1 MTLSYMQKNKFFNF
15 ESSYLSLP
23 DKFHSLVKPGL
34 FIKPKIFL
42 LNKELCHQLNLSIES
57 KEDLL
62 TIFLG
67 EGYQKNSRS
76 FAQAYAGHQF
86 GHFTKLGD
94 GRAIIIGEHLNE
106 NKQRFDIQLKGSG
119 RTPYSRNGDG
129 KATLKAMLREYLIS
143 EAIHYL
149 NIPSSRSLA
158 IIKTGEPV
166 FRETVEEGA
175 ILARVMKSHIRVGT
189 FEYASYFGSVDDLKA
204 LTSYTINR
212 LYPEIKGNENP
223 VIDFLNK
230 VMINQIE
237 LVLNWMRVGFIHGV
251 MNTDNTS
258 IAGETFDYGPCAF
271 INTYHPETVYSSI
284 DHNGR
289 YAFGNQPKII
299 KWNISR
305 FAEALLSII
314 HHDKEKSLQLAQATI
329 DQFDEIWK
337 MKYYGM
343 MLNKIGIDNN
353 DESIYTLV
361 DELLDCMKKLHMDYT
376 NTFWSLSHDN
386 IPEDGQINSSDFKPW
401 LKKWQDYIDMSSNMK
416 QAKHMMKKYN
426 PAIIPRNHLVEQ
438 ALEDVVNGNPNSF
451 QRLLKIISMPY
462 QYQQGLDEFMK
473 PPGSKFERN
482 YQTYCGT

>member
-1 MTLSYMQKNKFFNF
+1 MKKNQLFNF
-15 ESSYLSLP
+15 EYSYFSLP
-23 DKFHSLVKPGL
+23 DKFYSLVKPGL
-34 FIKPKIFL
+34 FPKPEIFL

-62 TIFLG
+62 AAFMG
-67 EGYQKNSRS
+67 EGYQKNSRF

-94 GRAIIIGEHLNE
+94 GRAIIIGEHLTE

-149 NIPSSRSLA
+149 NIPSSRSLG

-166 FRETVEEGA
+166 YRETIEEGA
-175 ILARVMKSHIRVGT
+175 ILARVMQSHIRVGT
-189 FEYASYFGSVDDLKA
+189 FEYASYFGSVDNLKA

-212 LYPEIKGNENP
+212 LYPEIEKGENP
-223 VIDFLNK
+223 VLDFLNK

-237 LVLNWMRVGFIHGV
+237 LVVNWMRVGFIHGV

-337 MKYYGM
+337 MKYYGT

-353 DESIYTLV
+353 DESLYLLV
-361 DELLDCMKKLHMDYT
+361 DELLDCMKNLNMDYT

-386 IPEDGQINSSDFKPW
+386 IPEDSLINGSDFKPW
-401 LKKWQDYIDMSSNMK
+401 LKKWQDYIDMSSGMK
-416 QAKHMMKKYN
+416 QAKHMMKKHN

-438 ALEDVVNGNPNSF
+438 ALEEMVNGNPNSF
-451 QRLLKIISMPY
+451 KRLLSIISMPY
-462 QYQQGLDEFMK
+462 QYQDGLDEFMK
-473 PPGSKFERN
+473 PPESKFESN

>member
-1 MTLSYMQKNKFFNF
+1 M
-15 ESSYLSLP
+15 
-23 DKFHSLVKPGL
+23 VKPDL
-34 FIKPKIFL
+34 FNEPEIFL
-42 LNKELCHQLNLSIES
+42 LNKELCHQLNLSMGS
-57 KEDLL
+57 KEELL
-62 TIFLG
+62 TAFLG
-67 EGYQKNSRS
+67 EGNQKNSKS

-94 GRAIIIGEHLNE
+94 GRAIIVGEHLTE
-106 NKQRFDIQLKGSG
+106 NKKRFDIQLKGSG
-119 RTPYSRNGDG
+119 RTPYSRGGDG

-158 IIKTGEPV
+158 IIKTGESV
-166 FRETVEEGA
+166 YRETIQEGA

-212 LYPEIKGNENP
+212 LNPEIEKDENT
-223 VIDFLNK
+223 VLDFLNK

-237 LVLNWMRVGFIHGV
+237 LVVNWMRVGFIHGV

-258 IAGETFDYGPCAF
+258 ISGETFDYGPCAF
-271 INTYHPETVYSSI
+271 INTYHPDTVYSSI

-305 FAEALLSII
+305 FAEAILSII
-314 HHDKEKSLQLAQATI
+314 HHDEMKSLELAQASI

-337 MKYYGM
+337 IKYYGM

-353 DESIYTLV
+353 DKSLYTLV
-361 DELLDCMKKLHMDYT
+361 DELLDCMKKLNMDYT
-376 NTFWSLSHDN
+376 NTFWSLSNGN
-386 IPEDGQINSSDFKPW
+386 IPEDALINCSDFKTW
-401 LKKWQDYIDMSSNMK
+401 LKKWQDYIGMSSSMK
-416 QAKHMMKKYN
+416 QAKHMMKKHN

-438 ALEDVVNGNPNSF
+438 ALEEMVNGNPNSF
-451 QRLLKIISMPY
+451 QRLLSIISMPY
-462 QYQQGLDEFMK
+462 QYQDGLDEFMN
-473 PPGSKFERN
+473 PPKSKFERN

>member
-1 MTLSYMQKNKFFNF
+1 MKKNKLFNF

-23 DKFHSLVKPGL
+23 DKFHSMVKPDL
-34 FIKPKIFL
+34 FNEPEIFL
-42 LNKELCHQLNLSIES
+42 LNKELCHQLNLSMES
-57 KEDLL
+57 KEELL
-62 TIFLG
+62 TAFLG
-67 EGYQKNSRS
+67 EGNQKNSQS

-94 GRAIIIGEHLNE
+94 GRAIIVGEHLTE
-106 NKQRFDIQLKGSG
+106 NKKRFDIQLKGSG
-119 RTPYSRNGDG
+119 RTPYSRGGDG

-158 IIKTGEPV
+158 IIKTGESV
-166 FRETVEEGA
+166 YRETIQEGA

-212 LYPEIKGNENP
+212 LNPEIEKDENT
-223 VIDFLNK
+223 VLDFLNK

-237 LVLNWMRVGFIHGV
+237 LVVNWMRVGFIHGV

-258 IAGETFDYGPCAF
+258 IACETFDYGPCAF
-271 INTYHPETVYSSI
+271 INTYHPDTVYSSI

-314 HHDKEKSLQLAQATI
+314 HHDKEKSLQLAQASI

-353 DESIYTLV
+353 DESLYLLV
-361 DELLDCMKKLHMDYT
+361 DELLDCMKNLNMDYT

-386 IPEDGQINSSDFKPW
+386 IPEDSLINGSDFKPW
-401 LKKWQDYIDMSSNMK
+401 LKKWQDYIDMSSGMK
-416 QAKHMMKKYN
+416 QAKHMMKKHN

-438 ALEDVVNGNPNSF
+438 ALEEMVNGNPNSF
-451 QRLLKIISMPY
+451 KRLLSIISMPY
-462 QYQQGLDEFMK
+462 QYQDGLDEFMK
-473 PPGSKFERN
+473 PPESKFERN

>member
-1 MTLSYMQKNKFFNF
+1 MKKNKLFNF

-23 DKFHSLVKPGL
+23 DKFHSMVKPDL
-34 FIKPKIFL
+34 FNEPEIFL
-42 LNKELCHQLNLSIES
+42 LNKELCHQLNLSMES
-57 KEDLL
+57 KEELL
-62 TIFLG
+62 TAFLG
-67 EGYQKNSRS
+67 EGNQKNSKS

-94 GRAIIIGEHLNE
+94 GRAIIVGEHLTE
-106 NKQRFDIQLKGSG
+106 NKKRFDIQLKGSG
-119 RTPYSRNGDG
+119 RTPYSRGGDG

-158 IIKTGEPV
+158 IIKTGESV
-166 FRETVEEGA
+166 YRETIQEGA

-212 LYPEIKGNENP
+212 LNPEIEKDENT
-223 VIDFLNK
+223 VLDFLNK

-237 LVLNWMRVGFIHGV
+237 LVVNWMRVGFIHGV

-258 IAGETFDYGPCAF
+258 ISGETFDYGPCAF
-271 INTYHPETVYSSI
+271 INTYHPDTVYSSI

-305 FAEALLSII
+305 FAEAILSII
-314 HHDKEKSLQLAQATI
+314 HHDEKKSLELAQASI

-337 MKYYGM
+337 IKYYGM

-353 DESIYTLV
+353 DKSLYTLV
-361 DELLDCMKKLHMDYT
+361 DELLDCMKKLNMDYT
-376 NTFWSLSHDN
+376 NTFWSLSNGN
-386 IPEDGQINSSDFKPW
+386 IPEDALINCSDFKTW
-401 LKKWQDYIDMSSNMK
+401 LKKWQDYIDMSSSMK
-416 QAKHMMKKYN
+416 QAKHMMKKHN

-438 ALEDVVNGNPNSF
+438 ALEEMVNGNPNSF
-451 QRLLKIISMPY
+451 QRLLSIISMPY
-462 QYQQGLDEFMK
+462 QYQDGLDEFMN
-473 PPGSKFERN
+473 PPKLKFERN

>member
-1 MTLSYMQKNKFFNF
+1 MKKNKLFNF

-23 DKFHSLVKPGL
+23 DKFHSMVKPDL
-34 FIKPKIFL
+34 FNEPEIFL
-42 LNKELCHQLNLSIES
+42 LNKDLCHQLNLSMGS
-57 KEDLL
+57 KEELL
-62 TIFLG
+62 TAFLG
-67 EGYQKNSRS
+67 EGNQKNSKS

-94 GRAIIIGEHLNE
+94 GRAIIVGEHLTE
-106 NKQRFDIQLKGSG
+106 NKKRFDIQLKGSG
-119 RTPYSRNGDG
+119 RTPYSRGGDG

-158 IIKTGEPV
+158 IIKTGESV
-166 FRETVEEGA
+166 YRETIQEGA

-212 LYPEIKGNENP
+212 LNPEIKKDENT
-223 VIDFLNK
+223 VLDFLNK

-237 LVLNWMRVGFIHGV
+237 LVVNWMRVGFIHGV

-258 IAGETFDYGPCAF
+258 ISGETFDYGPCAF
-271 INTYHPETVYSSI
+271 INTYHPDTVYSSI

-305 FAEALLSII
+305 FAEAILSII
-314 HHDKEKSLQLAQATI
+314 HHDETKSLELAQASI

-337 MKYYGM
+337 IKYYGM

-353 DESIYTLV
+353 DKSLYTLV
-361 DELLDCMKKLHMDYT
+361 DELLDCMKKLNMDYT
-376 NTFWSLSHDN
+376 NTFWSLSNGN
-386 IPEDGQINSSDFKPW
+386 IPEDALINCSDFKTW
-401 LKKWQDYIDMSSNMK
+401 LKKWQYYIDISSSMK
-416 QAKHMMKKYN
+416 QAKHMMKKHN

-438 ALEDVVNGNPNSF
+438 ALEEMVNGNPNSF
-451 QRLLKIISMPY
+451 KRLLSIISMPY
-462 QYQQGLDEFMK
+462 QYQDGLDEFMN
-473 PPGSKFERN
+473 PPKLKFERN

>member
-1 MTLSYMQKNKFFNF
+1 
-15 ESSYLSLP
+15 
-23 DKFHSLVKPGL
+23 
-34 FIKPKIFL
+34 
-42 LNKELCHQLNLSIES
+42 
-57 KEDLL
+57 
-62 TIFLG
+62 
-67 EGYQKNSRS
+67 
-76 FAQAYAGHQF
+76 
-86 GHFTKLGD
+86 
-94 GRAIIIGEHLNE
+94 
-106 NKQRFDIQLKGSG
+106 
-119 RTPYSRNGDG
+119 
-129 KATLKAMLREYLIS
+129 MLREYLIS

-166 FRETVEEGA
+166 FRENVEEGA

-212 LYPEIKGNENP
+212 LYPEIKENENP
-223 VIDFLNK
+223 VIDFLDK

-353 DESIYTLV
+353 DESLYTLV